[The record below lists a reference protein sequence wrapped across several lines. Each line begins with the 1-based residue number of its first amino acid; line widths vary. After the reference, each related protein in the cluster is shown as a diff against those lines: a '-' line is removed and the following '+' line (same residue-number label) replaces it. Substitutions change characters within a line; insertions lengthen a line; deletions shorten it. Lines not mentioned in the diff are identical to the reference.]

1 MSNGGRPAAGLSSSS
16 LDEAAETTVDAGL
29 RRLHVVT
36 ECYPRP
42 NGLHHCAFA
51 HRQLVGVRDAGWDVE
66 VLIPNGWFPPVAWRV
81 ARPWRAAKLAS
92 VPKSWMIDGIPVSDL
107 RYRNPAPS
115 RLSRQPL
122 TDRIAEALQHHLGG
136 RALGGRDVILVQFA
150 LPYGQAVRAAARG
163 LGLPY
168 VVQLRGD
175 DVWVWPHRGEG
186 WREEFVAT
194 VRDADL
200 VVGVSGALL
209 DEARRLAGHSL
220 HASAVVPNGIE
231 LDRFR
236 PVRSAAE
243 RATIR
248 GSLGLADDELVV
260 LCVGDLLHRKGWLEL
275 LEALEGLSTASGR
288 LKLMAVAASSVDELD
303 LLAEA
308 ARRAPRLAVQ
318 LARGVDR
325 DRLADLYRAADVF
338 CLPSHWEGLAN
349 ALLEAMATGLACV
362 TTAVAGHPEV
372 VTTEVDGILIPPR
385 DVAALG
391 GALERLLGS
400 ATLREA
406 LGRNARSRAEGVG
419 DSRRAGARL
428 SMLLDGVRGDA
439 FASSVARVDPY
450 ASREPTPASA

>member
-1 MSNGGRPAAGLSSSS
+1 M
-16 LDEAAETTVDAGL
+16 

-66 VLIPNGWFPPVAWRV
+66 VLIPNGWYPPVAWRV

-92 VPKSWMIDGIPVSDL
+92 VPASWAIDGIPVSDL

-122 TDRIAEALQHHLGG
+122 TERIAEALQTYLGG
-136 RALGGRDVILVQFA
+136 QTLGGHDVLLVQFA
-150 LPYGQAVRAAARG
+150 LPYGQAVRAAARA

-168 VVQLRGD
+168 AVQLRGD
-175 DVWVWPHRGEG
+175 DVWVWPHRSEG
-186 WREEFVAT
+186 WQTEFVDT

-200 VVGVSGALL
+200 VVAVSGALL
-209 DEARRLAGHSL
+209 EEARRLAGQPL
-220 HASAVVPNGIE
+220 HATAVVPNGIE

-236 PVRSAAE
+236 PAPSSGE

-248 GSLGLADDELVV
+248 RSLGLAEDDLVV
-260 LCVGDLLHRKGWLEL
+260 LCVADLLHRKGWLEL
-275 LEALEGLSTASGR
+275 LDALGGISPR
-288 LKLMAVAASSVDELD
+288 NRRVKLMAVAASTFDELD

-308 ARRAPRLAVQ
+308 RRRAPELPVRLE
-318 LARGVDR
+318 RGVAR

-349 ALLEAMATGLACV
+349 ALLEAMATGLSCV

-372 VTTEVDGILIPPR
+372 MTTDVDGILVPPK
-385 DVAALG
+385 DVTALRA
-391 GALERLLGS
+391 ALERVLDS
-400 ATLREA
+400 PTLREA
-406 LGRNARSRAEGVG
+406 LGRRARCRAEGVG
-419 DSRRAGARL
+419 DSRSAGARL
-428 SMLLDGVRGDA
+428 STLLDGVRRNA
-439 FASSVARVDPY
+439 LPANVARVDPY
-450 ASREPTPASA
+450 ALREAAAAGARA